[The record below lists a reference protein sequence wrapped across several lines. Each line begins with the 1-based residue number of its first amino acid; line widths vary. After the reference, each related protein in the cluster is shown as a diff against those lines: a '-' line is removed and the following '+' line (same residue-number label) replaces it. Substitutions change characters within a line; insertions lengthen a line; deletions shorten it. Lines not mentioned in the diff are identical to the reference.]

1 MKWKKVAYN
10 NSEEMEELN
19 VRRVKVKASGEVIT
33 DAHCPPAE
41 ANQALEARYVTE
53 QEKAIMRRASIFNY

>member
-19 VRRVKVKASGEVIT
+19 VWRVKVKASGEVIT
-33 DAHCPPAE
+33 NARCPPAE
-41 ANQALEARYVTE
+41 ANQALEARYRTRKGYNAKS
-53 QEKAIMRRASIFNY
+53 QHL